1 MSWACGIQWLFE
13 CWYNLYSCPSKTW
26 GTVSLTT
33 YASFTLFNVLLVSPL
48 ICHAHPAYLN
58 PPDFETWILSGTV
71 KDHVESWDEQ
81 ASEDAGKLTVKV
93 VNFGQNGGV
102 RFRLTWCR
110 ISWREEIVSW
120 SLSAW
125 DKPIAMMPLSC
136 RPASCDISTKT
147 ELGFWEHFWGSIQW
161 AKFKTELTTYQETG
175 GHVSKGGGRG
185 RETERVGLLLFAW
198 VHMGRRT
205 RVWARPTGKG
215 RSDATLAWAIKVTL

>member
-136 RPASCDISTKT
+136 RPAGELRHFDEDRIGILGTLLRINSMGKIQNWAHNISRN
-147 ELGFWEHFWGSIQW
+147 W
-161 AKFKTELTTYQETG
+161 
-175 GHVSKGGGRG
+175 
-185 RETERVGLLLFAW
+185 
-198 VHMGRRT
+198 
-205 RVWARPTGKG
+205 RPCE
-215 RSDATLAWAIKVTL
+215 